1 MYMYIY
7 MYIYAV
13 ISIVLYG
20 QIRDVAGQVR
30 HAIFFTC
37 IHTEAGA
44 GAVASPALGRIK
56 AVRYVC
62 VCDLRD
68 VPACAHSHKK
78 DGGGKSNRQ
87 RGERDT

>member
-1 MYMYIY
+1 MYIH
-7 MYIYAV
+7 AV
-13 ISIVLYG
+13 ICIVLYG

-30 HAIFFTC
+30 QAIFFIC

-56 AVRYVC
+56 AVSYVC

-68 VPACAHSHKK
+68 VPACAYSHKK